1 MKKLFVGILVLTLLF
16 TLSFLAFSDTPEY
29 KQLNV
34 TGKFGGTLVWSVFG
48 SGPKTFNY
56 PLAQETSSTVPLGFV
71 FSGLVE
77 EDATTTAIEPGLAKS
92 WDISED
98 GLVWTFHLR
107 RGLVWSDGAP
117 FTADD
122 VVFTFNDIAYNDKIQ
137 TDWRDVL
144 TVEGKPFKVEKVDD
158 YTVRFTLP
166 VPFAPF
172 LREVGIP
179 IMPKHKLEEAVKSGK
194 YMTTWGVDTDPK
206 ELVGMGPFLIK
217 EYKQGDRIIFER
229 NPNYW
234 KVDKDGNKLPYLDKM
249 VMLIVPDQDTQL
261 LKFQSGELDHLIIR
275 GEDYAVLEP
284 EQKKKNFTIYKSGAT
299 FGSQFVTFCWS
310 HKDPIKRK
318 WFNNKHFR
326 KAVAYAIDRQ
336 SYIENVLYGFGVE
349 QWSPV
354 SPAVKTF
361 YNDKVIKYPYDLEKA
376 KEELKKGGFVVKDGK
391 LYDADGNPVKLEILT
406 NSGNKAREALGTMLQ
421 EDLSKLGMEV
431 KFSPIDFNA
440 LVKRLLARPKGDWD
454 AVIIGLTGGVEPNG
468 GKNVWNSNG
477 GLHFFNY
484 DPENRKCWEKQV
496 DMLFDIGAQILSTQG
511 RKVVYDKWQYIASDE
526 LPFLYT
532 ALPIRLE
539 ALKNY
544 VKGAKPASYGQ
555 LGALWNIEEIW
566 LDK

>member
-1 MKKLFVGILVLTLLF
+1 MRKILIFGLVLGLLLF
-16 TLSFLAFSDTPEY
+16 SLVALADGPEY
-29 KQLNV
+29 EKVNV

-56 PLAQETSSTVPLGFV
+56 PLAQETSSTTPLGFV
-71 FSGLVE
+71 FSGLVG
-77 EDATTTAIEPGLAKS
+77 EDGVTTDIKPELAKS

-107 RGLVWSDGAP
+107 RGLKWSDGAP

-158 YTVRFTLP
+158 YTVKFTLP

-206 ELVGMGPFLIK
+206 EIVGMGPFIMK

-234 KVDKDGNKLPYLDKM
+234 KVDKDGNKLPFLDGM

-261 LKFQSGELDHLIIR
+261 LKFQSGELDHLILR

-284 EQKKKNFTIYKSGAT
+284 EQKKKGFTIYKSGAT

-310 HKDPIKRK
+310 HKDPVKRK

-326 KAVAYAIDRQ
+326 KAVAYAIDRK
-336 SYIENVLYGFGVE
+336 SYIDNVLYGFGVE

-376 KEELKKGGFVVKDGK
+376 KEELKKGGFVLKDNK
-391 LYDADGNPVKLEILT
+391 LYDADGNPVKFEILT

-421 EDLSKLGMEV
+421 EDLSNLGMEV

-440 LVKRLLARPKGDWD
+440 LVKRLLARPEGDWD

-468 GKNVWNSNG
+468 GKNVWNSKG

-484 DPENRKCWEKQV
+484 DPKNRKCWEKQV
-496 DMLFDIGAQILSTQG
+496 DMLFEIGAQILNTRD

-532 ALPIRLE
+532 ALAVRLE
-539 ALKNY
+539 AFKNY
-544 VKGAKPASYGQ
+544 VKGAKPSSYGQ
-555 LGALWNIEEIW
+555 LGGLWNIEEIW